1 MTSHQPGSHA
11 HALLAGCI
19 LLAGCAEQPANTPAP
34 DTNTMNEPSPALA
47 PPVAE
52 QRPHVVESPHGNRA
66 DHYYWLRD
74 DDRKDPDMLAYLAA
88 ENAYTLAQ
96 LAHVKGLEDTLFD
109 ELVAR
114 IKKDDSSVPAR
125 YRGYYYYRRFE
136 TDAEYPIY
144 ARRKGSVDAPEEIL
158 LDVNRLAE
166 GHDYFA
172 VGDYEVSTNNKLL
185 AWSEDTSG
193 RRIYTIRFLNLAT
206 GELLPDALPGN
217 TAAVVWADDNRTLFY
232 IEKDPVTLLG
242 YRVRKH
248 RLGDDPADDEL
259 VYEEADDTFYMDL
272 GRTGDDRFIVM
283 HLNSTVADEIR
294 YLDASRPDD
303 PFQVLLPRERDHE
316 YEADHIGTRWIIRTN
331 WQAHNFRI
339 VSAPDD
345 DVENRDGWR
354 DIVPHDP
361 NVYIAEFDA
370 FRDFLA
376 IAERRDALRRVR
388 VLSWDG
394 EVEFAVQSDEPAF
407 VMDIDVNPEQDTDW
421 LRYNYSSLTTPETI
435 YEINT
440 KTQERRL
447 LKQDE
452 VLGGFEASNYR
463 TERLS
468 APARDGK
475 RIPVSIVYR
484 DGYRRDGTAPL
495 YQDGYGAYGLSEDP
509 GFDADVLSLLDRGFI
524 YAIAHI
530 RGGQEL
536 GRQWYEDGK
545 LLNKMNTFTDFI
557 DVTEF
562 LVREKYADPDR
573 MAAVG
578 RSAGGLLTGAV
589 VNLRPDLYRVVV
601 AGVPYVDAVTT
612 MLDESIPLTTGEFD
626 EWGNPKEQRYY
637 DYMLAYSPYDNV
649 AAMDYPAMFVTTGL
663 WDGAVQ
669 YYEPAKWVARLR
681 ELKTDD
687 NRLLFHTHMDAGHSG
702 QSGRFRAN
710 RELAREFA
718 FIMDEFGLA
727 AE

>member
-1 MTSHQPGSHA
+1 M
-11 HALLAGCI
+11 
-19 LLAGCAEQPANTPAP
+19 
-34 DTNTMNEPSPALA
+34 A
-47 PPVAE
+47 PPIAE

-66 DHYYWLRD
+66 DPYYWLRD

-88 ENAYTLAQ
+88 ENAYTMAQ

-125 YRGYYYYRRFE
+125 YRGYYYYKRFE
-136 TDAEYPIY
+136 TDDEYPIY
-144 ARRKGSVDAPEEIL
+144 ARRKGSLDAPEEIL

-172 VGDYEVSTNNKLL
+172 VGDYEVSVNNKLL
-185 AWSEDTSG
+185 AWSEDTNG
-193 RRIYTIRFLNLAT
+193 RRLYTIRFLNLAT
-206 GELLPDALPGN
+206 GEMLPDTLPGN
-217 TAAVVWADDNRTLFY
+217 SAALVWADDNRTLFY

-248 RLGDDPADDEL
+248 RLGDNPANDEL
-259 VYEEADDTFYMDL
+259 VYEETDDSFYLDL
-272 GRTGDDRFIVM
+272 GRTGDDRYLVM
-283 HLNSTVADEIR
+283 QMSSTVANEIR
-294 YLDASRPDD
+294 YLDASHPDD
-303 PFQVLLPRERDHE
+303 PFRVLLARERDHE
-316 YEADHIGTRWIIRTN
+316 YDADHIDTRWIIRTN
-331 WQAHNFRI
+331 WQAQNFRI
-339 VSAPDD
+339 VSAADGE
-345 DVENRDGWR
+345 VENRDSWQ

-361 NVYIAEFDA
+361 DVYIADFDA

-376 IAERRDALRRVR
+376 IAERRDGLRRVH

-394 EVEFAVQSDEPAF
+394 EVNFTVQSDEPAF

-440 KTQERRL
+440 QTQERRQ

-452 VLGGFEASNYR
+452 VLGGFDASNYR
-463 TERLS
+463 TERLW

-484 DGYRRDGTAPL
+484 NSYRRDGSAPL
-495 YQDGYGAYGLSEDP
+495 YQTGYGAYGLSEDP
-509 GFDADVLSLLDRGFI
+509 EFDADVLSLLDRGFV

-536 GRQWYEDGK
+536 GRRWYEDGK
-545 LLNKMNTFTDFI
+545 LLHKMNTFTDFI

-562 LVREKYADPDR
+562 LVREKYAAPNR
-573 MAAVG
+573 VAATG
-578 RSAGGLLTGAV
+578 GSAGGLLMGAIA
-589 VNLRPDLYRVVV
+589 NLRPDLYRVVV
-601 AGVPYVDAVTT
+601 ANVPFVDTVTT

-626 EWGNPKEQRYY
+626 EWGNPQQKRYY
-637 DYMLAYSPYDNV
+637 DYILAYSPYDNV
-649 AAMDYPAMFVTTGL
+649 TAKNYPSMLVATGL
-663 WDGAVQ
+663 WDSQVQ

-687 NRLLFHTHMDAGHSG
+687 NRLLFHINMDAGHGG
-702 QSGRFRAN
+702 QSGRFQAN
-710 RELAREFA
+710 RELAREFV

-727 AE
+727 TE